1 LQWESDTTSSLSLT
15 YKNIYNYLPLSKN
28 VKEKKQQIKF
38 VVNKLYAQS
47 IVILTKS
54 TEPHHFCVLS
64 MLILRD
70 TLWQ

>member
-1 LQWESDTTSSLSLT
+1 
-15 YKNIYNYLPLSKN
+15 